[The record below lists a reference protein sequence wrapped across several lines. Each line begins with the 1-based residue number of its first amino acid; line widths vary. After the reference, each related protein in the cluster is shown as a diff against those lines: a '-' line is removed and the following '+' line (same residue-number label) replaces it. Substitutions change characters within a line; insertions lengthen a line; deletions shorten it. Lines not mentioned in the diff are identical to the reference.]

1 MSKFYGMV
9 QGSRGPATRCG
20 HRSIKTS
27 CQSYNGSVITEL
39 SYNENNELMVE
50 VSVGKS
56 ESTSYGSL
64 LFRGTFNEFVEKL
77 GG

>member
-9 QGSRGPATRCG
+9 QGSRGPATRGG
-20 HRSIKTS
+20 HHSIKAS
-27 CQSYNGSVITEL
+27 CQSYKGSVITEL
-39 SYNENNELMVE
+39 SYNENDELMVE
-50 VSVGKS
+50 VSIDKDK
-56 ESTSYGSL
+56 STSYGSL